1 MENKGDA
8 FDLVVIGGGPAGY
21 VGAIRAAQLGMKTA
35 LVEKDRLGGVCLNM
49 GCIPSKSLIHQ
60 AEVFRSI
67 SELEKMG
74 IQIDRS
80 EFRYEKVFRQSRIV
94 AEKLSKGVQ
103 FLMKKN
109 GIQVFSAS
117 ARFASSKDLEIDGIG
132 LIHANRFLIAT
143 GTSPRTLEGFE
154 ADEKTILSS
163 TGALMLQEV
172 PVRLLVIGSGAIG
185 MELGDVFRAFG
196 AEVTIAEILP
206 SILPTEDYEISRFV
220 HQAFQKKGIR
230 ILTQTKVMNNG
241 LSNSGLLVT
250 FENSEQGIWR
260 ETFTNVLVAVGRKPN
275 TEGLGLD
282 RLGFQLN
289 QGYIPV
295 GDSYQTTVPHIFAAG
310 DVIGPPLLAHLASK
324 ESEIAVESMAGFPT
338 ISKVPPE
345 NVPGATYCTP
355 QVGSFGKRET
365 DLERVGTPYKKYVF
379 PYRGIGK
386 AVAMGKSEGM
396 IKLLSDPSTHQLL
409 GAHIVGE
416 QATELIHELLLSKT
430 EGIPIDAAA
439 RMIHS
444 HPTISEGIMEAC
456 RGLDGWAIHV

>member
-1 MENKGDA
+1 MERIREA

-21 VGAIRAAQLGMKTA
+21 VGAIRAAQLGIQTA
-35 LVEKDRLGGVCLNM
+35 LVEKDRLGGVCLNI

-67 SELEKMG
+67 SDLEKMG
-74 IQIDRS
+74 IRTDRS
-80 EFRYEKVFRQSRIV
+80 EFQYEKVFRQSRIV

-109 GIQVFSAS
+109 GIQVYPAS
-117 ARFASSKDLEIDGIG
+117 ARFVSPNELELDGAG
-132 LIHANRFLIAT
+132 LIQANRFLIAT

-154 ADEKTILSS
+154 MDEKTILSS

-172 PVRLLVIGSGAIG
+172 PSRLLVIGSGAIG
-185 MELGDVFRAFG
+185 MELGDVFCAFG

-206 SILPTEDYEISRFV
+206 SILPTEDHEISRFV

-230 ILTQTKVMNNG
+230 ILTQTKVINHESSDLG
-241 LSNSGLLVT
+241 LSVT
-250 FENSEQGIWR
+250 FENSELGVWK
-260 ETFTNVLVAVGRKPN
+260 ESFTNVLVAVGRKPN
-275 TEGLGLD
+275 TEGLGLE
-282 RLGFQLN
+282 RLGLQLN

-295 GDSYQTTVPHIFAAG
+295 HDSYQTTVPHIYAAG
-310 DVIGPPLLAHLASK
+310 DVTGPPLLAHLASK
-324 ESEIAVESMAGFPT
+324 EAEIAVEAMAGRPT
-338 ISKVPPE
+338 ISKVSHD
-345 NVPGATYCTP
+345 NVPGAIYCTP
-355 QVGSFGKRET
+355 QVGSFGKRER
-365 DLERVGTPYKKYVF
+365 DLEREGVSYKKFAF

-386 AVAMGKSEGM
+386 AVAIGKSDGM

-430 EGIPIDAAA
+430 EGIPVDAVA

-456 RGLDGWAIHV
+456 RGLDGWAIHM